1 MPYYTLNEVLTLS
14 SPTVKNILSLGH
26 VATVTAS
33 QNVGVH
39 LKLALFADGARGAS
53 PPLLDMGSTPLCLRK
68 VAPHCHVHYGGGWRP
83 VSLRDSPLQNENKRN
98 KTRSPF

>member
-14 SPTVKNILSLGH
+14 SPTVKNTLSLGH

-53 PPLLDMGSTPLCLRK
+53 PPLLDMGINPTVPAEGGTPLSRALRRRL
-68 VAPHCHVHYGGGWRP
+68 APCVFKGQP
-83 VSLRDSPLQNENKRN
+83 TAK
-98 KTRSPF
+98 